1 MSSMSIKINARIE
14 CGDVEMPA
22 PEQAVKPE
30 KLPATLKTSNTNLEI
45 PTSTTRE
52 NDYARLIKKLQGTKL
67 AEKKTQPQSKT
78 GGNADPTEKS
88 ITISSKGSSLDP
100 SNMIK
105 TSGITAEHANIPKP
119 IF

>member
-1 MSSMSIKINARIE
+1 MSIKINAPIE

-30 KLPATLKTSNTNLEI
+30 KLPATLKTSNTNLDI

-52 NDYARLIKKLQGTKL
+52 NDYARLIKKLQGTKM
-67 AEKKTQPQSKT
+67 AEKKTQAQSKT
-78 GGNADPTEKS
+78 GNADPTEKS
-88 ITISSKGSSLDP
+88 ITISSKVSSLDP

-105 TSGITAEHANIPKP
+105 TSGITAEHALIPKP